1 MHYQSL
7 ILDTMLRDFWFTQGR
22 FGVSQALNASAKMK
36 HSCER
41 LVHKSESIDDSS
53 RQGEQTGRIDKSVSV
68 SPNVL
73 FN

>member
-1 MHYQSL
+1 MYSQSL

-41 LVHKSESIDDSS
+41 LVHKA
-53 RQGEQTGRIDKSVSV
+53 
-68 SPNVL
+68 
-73 FN
+73 